1 MSTVKPFDPFHSK
14 RLVYRA
20 VEDSQED
27 GAFVHAIQ
35 RDAEAQS
42 GSSYGLLR
50 PESIK
55 NSNDF
60 KEHITKCL
68 LGVII
73 CLPNENDP
81 VGEPVGILCLKANP
95 PSWAPH
101 RWTDVSIDILRK
113 HQGNGYG
120 NEAISWSLWWA
131 FQMAGLHRVQIQ
143 AFSFNTGASK
153 LYERLGFQLEGRIRH
168 HMWFAGQWH
177 DGLIYGILEDE
188 WRDVQRKAGRDLT
201 SCI

>member
-81 VGEPVGILCLKANP
+81 VGEP
-95 PSWAPH
+95 
-101 RWTDVSIDILRK
+101 K